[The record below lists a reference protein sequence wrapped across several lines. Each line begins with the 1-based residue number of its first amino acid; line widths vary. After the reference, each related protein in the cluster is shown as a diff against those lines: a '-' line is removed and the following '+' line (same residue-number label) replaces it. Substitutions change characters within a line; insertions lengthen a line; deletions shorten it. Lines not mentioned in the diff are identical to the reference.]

1 MKKLIFLSAFAL
13 ATACAA
19 WAVPAKP
26 INYQFTQSDGTTITL
41 SKAGDEWHSSYVTT
55 DGLTVE
61 RDGKGD
67 FYYSDKNGITD
78 VKAHNVNARDAREQ
92 AFVDAHASEC
102 SLMSLATDDTRQ
114 KVRANA
120 ERRKARDVPQ
130 TGSPRIPVVLVQYK
144 DIKFKDADPVPT
156 FTSQFTEGSTSAY
169 QYFEDQSFGNY
180 KPQFDIIG
188 PVTLTNNRAYYGAHS
203 GGNNDVRVGTMV
215 AQGCLG
221 TSNVDWSQYDNDGDG
236 NVDVVVVLYAGVG
249 EADSDVPESIWPCQ
263 WYLNS
268 SDYGR
273 TITIGGTTIN
283 KFAVFNE
290 LLGADP
296 TRIDGIGTFCHE
308 FSHCLGLPDFYPT
321 DYSNHFGMG
330 SWSLMHY
337 GCYANYGY
345 TPCGYTAYER
355 SFMGWYT
362 ISTPKA
368 NTTYTIDPLTPE
380 LKGKS
385 YRIQSD
391 YNANEYYILENRA
404 KIGWDAYLP
413 ASGLQVTH
421 VYYNA
426 TRWDRNTV
434 NNYNTQGMTII
445 PADNLLKTVGP
456 DENGDYSFDY
466 ANQVGDLFPYKGVN
480 ELTDVST
487 PAATLYVGGKMGK
500 PITDI
505 SKSGTKVTF
514 TYMPYVPE
522 SVDAPVANEVCEDDI
537 TSTGFTASWNSVSGA
552 VSYVLK
558 VIKAM
563 RLVNE
568 TFAKC
573 TAASST
579 AISSMDKYADVAGWR
594 ASTVYPEVGGV
605 RLGNNSKVG
614 YLRTPD
620 LDLSESAGEVIIA
633 VKAKAYSSDTGV
645 ELQVYLV
652 GNTEGAQTVALS
664 SEEREYTLVFT
675 DVPQEVAQSF
685 TFANTTKAKR
695 AVITGVNLTASG
707 EAPIDVTGISA
718 TQYDVTGLKGSTEYL
733 YMVKAVGAESEST
746 WSNTVFVTTKPGQ
759 VTTPGDVN
767 GDGIVSGADVTA
779 LYNVLLDNT
788 TVAGDADVNGDGVV
802 SGADV
807 TALYNILLGS

>member
-1 MKKLIFLSAFAL
+1 
-13 ATACAA
+13 
-19 WAVPAKP
+19 
-26 INYQFTQSDGTTITL
+26 
-41 SKAGDEWHSSYVTT
+41 
-55 DGLTVE
+55 
-61 RDGKGD
+61 
-67 FYYSDKNGITD
+67 
-78 VKAHNVNARDAREQ
+78 
-92 AFVDAHASEC
+92 
-102 SLMSLATDDTRQ
+102 
-114 KVRANA
+114 
-120 ERRKARDVPQ
+120 
-130 TGSPRIPVVLVQYK
+130 
-144 DIKFKDADPVPT
+144 
-156 FTSQFTEGSTSAY
+156 
-169 QYFEDQSFGNY
+169 
-180 KPQFDIIG
+180 
-188 PVTLTNNRAYYGAHS
+188 
-203 GGNNDVRVGTMV
+203 
-215 AQGCLG
+215 
-221 TSNVDWSQYDNDGDG
+221 
-236 NVDVVVVLYAGVG
+236 
-249 EADSDVPESIWPCQ
+249 
-263 WYLNS
+263 
-268 SDYGR
+268 
-273 TITIGGTTIN
+273 
-283 KFAVFNE
+283 
-290 LLGADP
+290 
-296 TRIDGIGTFCHE
+296 
-308 FSHCLGLPDFYPT
+308 
-321 DYSNHFGMG
+321 
-330 SWSLMHY
+330 
-337 GCYANYGY
+337 
-345 TPCGYTAYER
+345 
-355 SFMGWYT
+355 T

-404 KIGWDAYLP
+404 KTGWDAYLP

-522 SVDAPVANEVCEDDI
+522 SVDAPVANEVGEDDI

-605 RLGNNSKVG
+605 RLGNSSKVG

-620 LDLSESAGEVIIA
+620 LDLSESGGEVIIA
-633 VKAKAYSSDTGV
+633 VKAKAYNSDTGV

-652 GNTEGAQTVALS
+652 GNTEGAQTVTLS
-664 SEEREYTLVFT
+664 SEEREYILVFT
-675 DVPQEVAQSF
+675 DVPQEAAQSF

-695 AVITGVNLTASG
+695 AVIAGVNLTASG
-707 EAPIDVTGISA
+707 EAPIDVTDISA